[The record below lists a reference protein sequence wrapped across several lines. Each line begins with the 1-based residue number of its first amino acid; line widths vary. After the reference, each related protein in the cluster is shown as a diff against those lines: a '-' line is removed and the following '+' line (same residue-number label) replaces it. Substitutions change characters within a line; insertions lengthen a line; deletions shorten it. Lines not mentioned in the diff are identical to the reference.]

1 MNFLNPDTLS
11 RTYRDPISWVILA
24 VDLFPILAV
33 LTMGWGA
40 APLVFLYWLENLIIG
55 VVTLARMIATSAKDG
70 PAGLAVMAFLGP
82 FFIVHYGLFCFVHG
96 VFVSVFA
103 SLSQSADGSPGF
115 PSPVSLID
123 QALSSGANM
132 TLFVVTII
140 ALQAFLFVQDFLGR
154 GEYRNAEV
162 QTEMM
167 APYGR
172 IIVLHIGIF
181 AGAFAMVAL
190 GEPMIGIL
198 ALILIRALWGVVMS
212 ASRRNRLDAA
222 LQSKS

>member
-1 MNFLNPDTLS
+1 
-11 RTYRDPISWVILA
+11 
-24 VDLFPILAV
+24 
-33 LTMGWGA
+33 
-40 APLVFLYWLENLIIG
+40 
-55 VVTLARMIATSAKDG
+55 
-70 PAGLAVMAFLGP
+70 
-82 FFIVHYGLFCFVHG
+82 
-96 VFVSVFA
+96 
-103 SLSQSADGSPGF
+103 
-115 PSPVSLID
+115 
-123 QALSSGANM
+123 M

-181 AGAFAMVAL
+181 AGAFAMIAL

-198 ALILIRALWGVVMS
+198 ALILLRALWGVAMS
-212 ASRRNRLDAA
+212 AHRRNRLDAA